1 MEKTKKKHISDL
13 HFEHKLWSME
23 ANFYLDELKIY
34 QSWLEEIASKNTNTE
49 VLAQVEHFQNQF
61 IIQHTELESIN
72 HAVKVHEQWL
82 TNYAEAHPVAIDH
95 QYFADHA
102 VLRDQMDTFKKL
114 YKELKDEFKAF
125 VEKWM

>member
-1 MEKTKKKHISDL
+1 MHG
-13 HFEHKLWSME
+13 
-23 ANFYLDELKIY
+23 
-34 QSWLEEIASKNTNTE
+34 
-49 VLAQVEHFQNQF
+49 
-61 IIQHTELESIN
+61 
-72 HAVKVHEQWL
+72 QWL

-102 VLRDQMDTFKKL
+102 VLRDQMETFKKL